1 MHPHMSMILGR
12 LLERS
17 EQTIL
22 MIGKLDARVATLEK
36 RKEEVPAAETWFKRA
51 VTIGAPL
58 GTLWLTG
65 SQEKAVQVLQALL
78 TK

>member
-1 MHPHMSMILGR
+1 MHPHMSLLLGR

-22 MIGKLDARVATLEK
+22 LIGKLDARVANLEK
-36 RKEEVPAAETWFKRA
+36 RKEDVPAAETWFKRA

-65 SQEKAVQVLQALL
+65 SHEKAVQVLQALL
-78 TK
+78 AR